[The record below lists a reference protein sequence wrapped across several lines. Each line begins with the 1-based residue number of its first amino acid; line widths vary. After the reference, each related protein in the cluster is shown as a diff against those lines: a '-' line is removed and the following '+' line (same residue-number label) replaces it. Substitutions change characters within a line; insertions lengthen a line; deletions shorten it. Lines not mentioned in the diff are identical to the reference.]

1 MVARSRIK
9 VFVDPARCRGHARC
23 LSIAPEAFEFL
34 ELEDRSTAADGAAD
48 HTDLATLRAAEME
61 CPERAIILETS
72 EEQT

>member
-1 MVARSRIK
+1 MK

-34 ELEDRSTAADGAAD
+34 ELEDRSEVVEGAVDRVGIAV
-48 HTDLATLRAAEME
+48 LRAAEME
-61 CPERAIILETS
+61 CPERAIILEIS

>member
-1 MVARSRIK
+1 MKI
-9 VFVDPARCRGHARC
+9 FVDPARCRGHARC

-34 ELEDRSTAADGAAD
+34 DLEDRSAVVDGAAD

-72 EEQT
+72 EDQT